1 MSIVWIL
8 LGIVAVVALYVIATY
23 NGLISLKNRVSE
35 AASDIDV
42 QLKRRY
48 ELIPNLVSTVK
59 GYATHE
65 KDLLEKVTAERAGLM
80 KGSTADKI
88 QASNMMTETLK
99 SLFAVAE
106 NYPDL
111 KANTNFLQLQQDL
124 TDTQDKIMSA
134 QRFYNGNVRDF
145 NTKIEV
151 FPTNIYAKQLGFG
164 KFEFIEAGEGE
175 KANVEVKF

>member
-1 MSIVWIL
+1 MSVVWII
-8 LGIVAVVALYVIATY
+8 LGVVALVAVYVIATY
-23 NGLISLKNRVSE
+23 NGLIMLKNRVAE
-35 AASDIDV
+35 ASSDIDV

-48 ELIPNLVSTVK
+48 ELIPNLVNTVK

-65 KDLLEKVTAERAGLM
+65 KELLEKVTEERAGLL
-80 KGSTADKI
+80 KGTTADKVT
-88 QASNMMTETLK
+88 ASNQMTETLK

-124 TDTQDKIMSA
+124 TDTQDKIMAA

-145 NTKIEV
+145 NTKIEI
-151 FPTNIYAKQLGFG
+151 FPNNIYAKQLGFG
-164 KFEFIEAGEGE
+164 KVEFIEAEEGE
-175 KANVEVKF
+175 KENVNVQF

>member
-8 LGIVAVVALYVIATY
+8 LGIVVLVILYVVATY
-23 NGLISLKNRVSE
+23 NGLITLKNRVAE
-35 AASDIDV
+35 ASSDIDV

-59 GYATHE
+59 GYASHE
-65 KDLLEKVTAERAGLM
+65 KELLEKVTEERAGLM

-88 QASNMMTETLK
+88 QASNQLTGTLK

-111 KANTNFLQLQQDL
+111 KANTNFLQLQEDL
-124 TDTQDKIMSA
+124 TDTQDKIMAA
-134 QRFYNGNVRDF
+134 QRFYNANVRDF
-145 NTKIEV
+145 NTKIEI
-151 FPTNIYAKQLGFG
+151 FPTNIYAHQLGFG
-164 KFEFIEAGEGE
+164 KFEFIEADDTE
-175 KANVEVKF
+175 KANVKVEF

>member
-1 MSIVWIL
+1 MSILWIL
-8 LGIVAVVALYVIATY
+8 LGIVAVVALYIIATY
-23 NGLISLKNRVSE
+23 NGLISLKNKVAE
-35 AASDIDV
+35 ASSDIDV

-65 KDLLEKVTAERAGLM
+65 KELLEKVTEERAGLIT
-80 KGSTADKI
+80 GTTADKI
-88 QASNMMTETLK
+88 KASNVMTDTLK

-145 NTKIEV
+145 NTKVEV

-164 KFEFIEAGEGE
+164 KFEFIEAEEVE
-175 KANVEVKF
+175 KGNIEVKF